1 MKNFYQD
8 NEDIQLSF
16 KHLNW
21 QRIVSLHELDFKDS
35 ERYVYAPENIDDAV
49 DNYQRVLNVLGEIA
63 AEYIAP
69 RSEEVDLSGSS
80 FEEGK
85 VSYAKGTSDSLKIL
99 AKSDLMGM
107 TLPRKYGGLNFPS
120 IVFTMANEII
130 ARADASLQN
139 LFGLQGTG
147 EIINAFA
154 SEELKDTYLPLF
166 SQGKV

>member
-35 ERYVYAPENIDDAV
+35 ARYVYAPENTDDAV

-69 RSEEVDLSGSS
+69 RSEEVDLSGAS

-107 TLPRKYGGLNFPS
+107 TLPRKYGGLNFPTV
-120 IVFTMANEII
+120 IYAMAIELVPPSFSPWQTKLLPVPM
-130 ARADASLQN
+130 RAFKTSLAYRVP
-139 LFGLQGTG
+139 
-147 EIINAFA
+147 E
-154 SEELKDTYLPLF
+154 K
-166 SQGKV
+166 